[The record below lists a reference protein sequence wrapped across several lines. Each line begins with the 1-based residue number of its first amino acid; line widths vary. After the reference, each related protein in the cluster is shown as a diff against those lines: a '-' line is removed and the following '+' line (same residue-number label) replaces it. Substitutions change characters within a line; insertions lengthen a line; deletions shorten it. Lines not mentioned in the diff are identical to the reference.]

1 MVTISHFPTS
11 SVSSTKARKNA
22 PLPLPLWSQR
32 PPSSLDSPPGQVS
45 LCNTEHSR
53 LLLTYA
59 AAGDHE
65 PRTHGHGQALRG
77 AGGAGGRRG
86 RGARWAWVGEAGRGE
101 ARAWEAGMR
110 TPRSGRLAQR
120 CWWAVLLRSGAELI
134 TSFLISRPRSTCPG
148 PSPPRLQFS
157 HLPGSLEMYIWE
169 DFCHPQGKGLCQEWA
184 TQSLKLGSP
193 QCATGN
199 ACLSPCFPAPTS
211 GAGIR
216 VERGLVPR
224 GWWFFI
230 EKNRSL
236 AAPRGPVSAHPTNSP
251 SLPPGGHFDAMALT

>member
-11 SVSSTKARKNA
+11 SVSSTKAPKNA

-86 RGARWAWVGEAGRGE
+86 RGARWAWVGEAGRAKGFPPRFRVSLRIW
-101 ARAWEAGMR
+101 ASLRRPLGR
-110 TPRSGRLAQR
+110 DPRSS
-120 CWWAVLLRSGAELI
+120 WWGQGIEEKFRE
-134 TSFLISRPRSTCPG
+134 PG
-148 PSPPRLQFS
+148 
-157 HLPGSLEMYIWE
+157 H
-169 DFCHPQGKGLCQEWA
+169 
-184 TQSLKLGSP
+184 
-193 QCATGN
+193 
-199 ACLSPCFPAPTS
+199 LSPCPRLSDGPRALRTNKHF
-211 GAGIR
+211 GGMFKR
-216 VERGLVPR
+216 NWQVVERGAPGRWR
-224 GWWFFI
+224 GEGRSPLEI
-230 EKNRSL
+230 EQEH
-236 AAPRGPVSAHPTNSP
+236 RGRQ
-251 SLPPGGHFDAMALT
+251 